1 MDSAMLLA
9 EDKAPNVPT
18 NVWTPPEQVTHY
30 IEKAIQWSMWL
41 GISLSVVGLIIFG
54 AMMAIDRNRGEAGIA
69 TSDQARV
76 VKMAIG
82 VGLIATA
89 PQFVTWILDAL

>member
-9 EDKAPNVPT
+9 EEKGANIPAKA
-18 NVWTPPEQVTHY
+18 WTPPEQVTHY
-30 IEKAIQWSMWL
+30 IEKVIQWSMWL